1 MAAIKGED
9 VKKIL
14 EEIENLCKSV
24 KTKGDPG
31 RAMLSLIEPGLN
43 NIQKE
48 LPTDEE
54 KKFKPEEWDK
64 LPDDKKA
71 SLHEQLLKIK
81 AALTMAADSDEP
93 KDPKSIMFKVHA
105 SNIWVVVLTVI
116 AIVGTLSIL
125 WLIYCRWPAA
135 TEGTPIP
142 TPVLKS
148 AVPEATASE
157 TTAPGTPA
165 PEITILGTPAPKTT
179 AIGTSA
185 PNVTPLGKTE
195 PKGQTRCKDGIC
207 PPTEANVL
215 LMIILM
221 GALGGFIHFASS
233 LAQFVGNRK
242 LFRSWIIYYLLMPFE
257 GSSLALIIY
266 LLLRVGVL
274 APSTSSNG
282 STENLNLIGLY
293 AFAGLTGLFAK
304 QAIEM
309 LADVFNVIFK
319 KVQAKDPIEKGED
332 AGKSDD
338 KVK

>member
-1 MAAIKGED
+1 MSAIKGED

-48 LPTDEE
+48 LPTDGE

-71 SLHEQLLKIK
+71 SLNEQLLKIK

-116 AIVGTLSIL
+116 AIVGTLSVL
-125 WLIYCRWPAA
+125 WLIHCRWQAA

-148 AVPEATASE
+148 AVPETTASE
-157 TTAPGTPA
+157 TTSP
-165 PEITILGTPAPKTT
+165 GTPAPKTT

-185 PNVTPLGKTE
+185 PNATPMGKTE